1 MTAGI
6 GLTGEEDHLII
17 NLMLTKKVEPM
28 ETTIDVSSNVVL
40 FVNRGDFSFDFAF
53 FYLTTAN
60 RWSNIPWGVWWCCGG
75 FTYPP
80 PSCFSATTNAG
91 SKELGSH
98 GKNRI
103 DKTTPHPTS
112 CSVSHHIRLQ
122 LLFPVPRSKTN

>member
-53 FYLTTAN
+53 F
-60 RWSNIPWGVWWCCGG
+60 
-75 FTYPP
+75 
-80 PSCFSATTNAG
+80 
-91 SKELGSH
+91 
-98 GKNRI
+98 
-103 DKTTPHPTS
+103 
-112 CSVSHHIRLQ
+112 
-122 LLFPVPRSKTN
+122 LFNYSEQME